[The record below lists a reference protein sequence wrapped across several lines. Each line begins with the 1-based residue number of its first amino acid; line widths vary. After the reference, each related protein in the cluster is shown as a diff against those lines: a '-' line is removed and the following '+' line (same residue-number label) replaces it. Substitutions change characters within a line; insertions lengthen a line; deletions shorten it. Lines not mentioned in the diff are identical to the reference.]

1 MVRAGSWAG
10 VVSVLFLLFA
20 GMGQPAEARD
30 KTDVITMHNGDR
42 ITGEIIRLQY
52 GQLQLSTDDMG
63 TVYIE
68 WNAIA
73 GIDSNYFFDVEQ
85 IGGER
90 YSGVLGSTPDGTVT
104 VSSPGGTGQIDHE
117 RVTRIAKL
125 ESGFWSRIDGSFSA
139 GYSFSKSSDVTVI
152 SGGFDATYR
161 AEDIAAS
168 LNIDVNSTTSPDQGT
183 QDRDKIAFAYQW
195 LRESR
200 NYWAGLASLER
211 NEELGI
217 ESRLQLGGG
226 FGRYVR
232 QTPYSEVTAF
242 AGATF
247 TKEWVTG
254 AENGQESGEGV
265 LGGSWRIFRLNTP
278 KTTLTSQLV
287 LYPSITESGR
297 YRGAADV
304 SLRKEI
310 IKDFFLELSFY
321 YDYDSQPPGEATA
334 KDDYSITTSLGY
346 TF

>member
-1 MVRAGSWAG
+1 MVGVESCARAAC
-10 VVSVLFLLFA
+10 LLSLVGLA
-20 GMGQPAEARD
+20 QLAEARD
-30 KTDVITMHNGDR
+30 KTDVITLHNGDH
-42 ITGEIIRLQY
+42 ITGEIIKLEY

-63 TVYIE
+63 TIYIE
-68 WNAIA
+68 WTAIA

-90 YSGVLGSTPDGTVT
+90 YSGVLASTPDGKQITVAA
-104 VSSPGGTGQIDHE
+104 PGATGQIDHDS
-117 RVTRIAKL
+117 VTRIAKL
-125 ESGFWSRIDGSFSA
+125 ESGFWSRIDGSFTA

-161 AEDIAAS
+161 AEDIAAG
-168 LNIDVNSTTSPDQGT
+168 LNIDINSTTSPDQGT
-183 QDRDKIAFAYQW
+183 QDRDKVAFTYQW

-200 NYWAGLASLER
+200 NYWAGLTSLER

-217 ESRLQLGGG
+217 DSRLQLGGG

-242 AGATF
+242 VGATF

-254 AENGQESGEGV
+254 AENGQESAEGV
-265 LGGSWRIFRLNTP
+265 LGGTWRVYRLNTP

-287 LYPSITESGR
+287 IYPSMTESGR
-297 YRGAADV
+297 YRGTADV
-304 SLRKEI
+304 SLRREL

-321 YDYDSQPPGEATA
+321 YDYDNQPPGDATE
-334 KDDYSITTSLGY
+334 KDDYNITTSLGY